1 MRAADIGKAMS
12 ALLSSSIGRDTS
24 APRCEICCLFQ
35 SMRSKLG
42 SRGTECE
49 ALREAISIEKRY
61 IGERKSLLILVSFER
76 IARAPFTRRRNMIAE
91 P

>member
-12 ALLSSSIGRDTS
+12 ALLSSSIGR
-24 APRCEICCLFQ
+24 ALLHLFQ
-35 SMRSKLG
+35 SMRLKLG

-49 ALREAISIEKRY
+49 ALREAISIDKRY
-61 IGERKSLLILVSFER
+61 IGERKSLLILVPFEG